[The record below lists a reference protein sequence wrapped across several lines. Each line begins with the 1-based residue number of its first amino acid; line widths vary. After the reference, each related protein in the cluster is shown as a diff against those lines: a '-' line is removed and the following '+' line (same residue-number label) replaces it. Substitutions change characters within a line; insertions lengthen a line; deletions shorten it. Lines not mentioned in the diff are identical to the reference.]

1 MDNQIIKQEQQT
13 TSVSAFDYKK
23 DIALLTPEERQYY
36 MSLAKDI
43 NIDQVNTIHT
53 FGSQISEC
61 VSRDADVLLEHSKAN
76 RTSDITELINNLL
89 GELENI
95 KEANEPES
103 GFRGFLKKLP
113 VVGGLVKSI
122 EKSEIRNNTI
132 KENIDTISKQ
142 LTACRV
148 STMSDNQ
155 TLNTMR
161 ENTVNY
167 LEETRKMIIALGLV
181 KEELDR
187 ELAEIESNPNVD
199 VNEITQKQAAQ
210 NALSKRV
217 TDMVS
222 AETIFESNLYQI
234 AMIAGNNAT
243 LSQQIE
249 HTISNVVPLIK
260 QGLSID
266 ILVSRQ
272 EQAEQM
278 NSRVKTVANELI
290 KQNAQKLKTSS
301 IKIAK
306 SAEEPFME
314 AKSIKE
320 TMDAIISTITEVKSI
335 HENGE
340 NMRQQYLQDM
350 QKLSKDLETAVRTPI
365 LENKS
370 NSSSTARIG
379 SY

>member
-1 MDNQIIKQEQQT
+1 MNEIVKQDSSIT

-23 DIALLTPEERQYY
+23 DIANLTEEERKYY
-36 MSLAKDI
+36 LTLAKDI
-43 NIDQVNTIHT
+43 NIEQVNTIHT

-61 VSRDADVLLEHSKAN
+61 VSRDADTLLEHSKAN

-95 KEANEPES
+95 KEANEPETGIKS
-103 GFRGFLKKLP
+103 FFKKLP
-113 VVGGLVKSI
+113 LVGSLVKSI

-155 TLNTMR
+155 TLMTMR

-181 KEELDR
+181 KEELDK
-187 ELAEIESNPNVD
+187 ELAEAEQNPDVD
-199 VNEITQKQAAQ
+199 VNEITQLQAAQ

-243 LSQQIE
+243 LAQQIE

-266 ILVSRQ
+266 ILVNRQ

-301 IKIAK
+301 IRIAK
-306 SAEEPFME
+306 ASEEPFIE

-320 TMDAIISTITEVKSI
+320 TMDAIISTITEVKTI

-340 NMRQQYLQDM
+340 NMRQQYLAEM
-350 QKLSKDLETAVRTPI
+350 QQLSKNLESAVRTPI

-370 NSSSTARIG
+370 TSGQARLT
-379 SY
+379 Y